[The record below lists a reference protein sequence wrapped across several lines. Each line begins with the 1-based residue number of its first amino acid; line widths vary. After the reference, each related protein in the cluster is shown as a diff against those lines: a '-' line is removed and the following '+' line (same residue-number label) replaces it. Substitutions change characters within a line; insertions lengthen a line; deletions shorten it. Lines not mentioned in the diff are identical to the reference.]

1 MGHRVYN
8 RENLQRKRTV
18 ALLKHSGKCST
29 YAKQLI
35 HCEHNS
41 MRLPLQ
47 PVDQYGLRACACVCM
62 QVVGTKHVLEEFR
75 VGVTAVMLAAKQ
87 HISQGNLKH
96 KDLTGQE
103 VSSQVCTNPDG
114 MMA

>member
-1 MGHRVYN
+1 MQRNTHTLNTAQQGLQCNQCLSLKGH
-8 RENLQRKRTV
+8 L
-18 ALLKHSGKCST
+18 
-29 YAKQLI
+29 
-35 HCEHNS
+35 
-41 MRLPLQ
+41 
-47 PVDQYGLRACACVCM
+47 CVCM

-103 VSSQVCTNPDG
+103 VSSQV
-114 MMA
+114 

>member
-1 MGHRVYN
+1 MKG
-8 RENLQRKRTV
+8 LQCTWP
-18 ALLKHSGKCST
+18 LK
-29 YAKQLI
+29 
-35 HCEHNS
+35 
-41 MRLPLQ
+41 
-47 PVDQYGLRACACVCM
+47 GLVCACVCM

-103 VSSQVCTNPDG
+103 VSSQV
-114 MMA
+114 